1 MASLDLVRQLIR
13 DIPDFPQ
20 PGILFKDITPVLADA
35 KAFQAVLDEMEERLR
50 GRGFERIVAIESR
63 GFVFGAALAD
73 RLEIGFSPVRKLG
86 KLPYR
91 THRIEYALE
100 YGKGVLEAHVDSV
113 KPGEKVAIVD
123 DLLAT
128 GGTAWGAAQLVQK
141 QEGQVGA
148 FLFVVEL
155 SFLKG
160 RDRLAQYGA
169 PVEALISY

>member
-1 MASLDLVRQLIR
+1 MPSLDLVRSLIR
-13 DIPDFPQ
+13 NVPDFPQ
-20 PGILFKDITPVLADA
+20 PGIVFKDITPVLADA
-35 KAFQAVLDEMEERLR
+35 QAYQAVLDGLTEKLA
-50 GRGFERIVAIESR
+50 GRAFQRIVAIESR

-73 RLEIGFSPVRKLG
+73 RLKIGFSPVRKLG